1 MNKGKYFYGNLFF
14 YYSKN
19 FEYFCYLQLMKKI
32 SIIFILPDLETGGA
46 ERIVTTIAN
55 HLPREKFE
63 PKILLLRKE
72 GGYLELLKE
81 DVEIIDLKIQR
92 IRNSLIPILK
102 EIKIRKP
109 DIVFSGFG
117 EINAYLSLFIK
128 LFPKT
133 KFIARET
140 NVVSQHVTR
149 KEIRF
154 FYKFYNNFHKI
165 ICQSDDMQNDL
176 IENFNIEKEKII
188 KINNPVDF
196 EFIEEKL
203 KISTKPESF
212 KSDFKNI
219 VAIGNLSARKG
230 FDNLLK
236 VFSHLKNE
244 KIHLHILGDGRD
256 KEVLHQVKSDLKLE
270 NVFFY
275 GQQKNPYQFLKFA
288 DLFIL
293 SSRYEGFP
301 NVLLEAGA
309 CGTFSLANNCKGGI
323 TEIIQH
329 KINGE
334 ISDIENHEEFARKI
348 VETLKKDHDSNA
360 IKNSIKNRFSKEI
373 ILEKYIHILENI
385 SSNR

>member
-1 MNKGKYFYGNLFF
+1 MV
-14 YYSKN
+14 
-19 FEYFCYLQLMKKI
+19 KKTK
-32 SIIFILPDLETGGA
+32 IIFILTILGPGGA
-46 ERIVTTIAN
+46 EKVVSMIAN
-55 HLPREKFE
+55 HLDK
-63 PKILLLRKE
+63 KKYDVNVILFSKAAGHLDMLND
-72 GGYLELLKE
+72 
-81 DVEIIDLKIQR
+81 DVNIIETKTER
-92 IRNSLIPILK
+92 IRNSLFPILK
-102 EIKIRKP
+102 ILRKEKP
-109 DIVFSGFG
+109 DLVFAGYG
-117 EINAYLSLFIK
+117 EVNAYLSLFIK

-154 FYKFYNNFHKI
+154 FYKFYNNYNKI
-165 ICQSDDMQNDL
+165 IAQSNDMYEDL
-176 IENFNIEKEKII
+176 IENFNIKKEKIV

-203 KISTKPESF
+203 KISERPESF
-212 KSDFKNI
+212 THDFKNI
-219 VAIGNLSARKG
+219 VAVGNLSSRKG

-236 VFSHLKNE
+236 VFSYLKNE

-256 KEVLHQVKSDLKLE
+256 KELLHQMKSDLKLE
-270 NVFFY
+270 NVTFH
-275 GQQKNPYQFLKFA
+275 GQQKNPYQFLKFG

-323 TEIIQH
+323 TEIIQP

-334 ISDIENHEEFARKI
+334 ISDIENHEEFAQKI
-348 VETLKKDHDSNA
+348 VEILKENHDSVA
-360 IKNSIKNRFSKEI
+360 IKNSIKARFSKEL
-373 ILEKYIHILENI
+373 ILKKYVEIFEKI
-385 SSNR
+385 

>member
-1 MNKGKYFYGNLFF
+1 
-14 YYSKN
+14 
-19 FEYFCYLQLMKKI
+19 MKKI
-32 SIIFILPDLETGGA
+32 SILFILPDLKTGGA

-72 GGYLELLKE
+72 GGYLDLLKD
-81 DVEIIDLKIQR
+81 DVEIIDLKTPR
-92 IRNSLIPILK
+92 IRHSLPPILR
-102 EIKIRKP
+102 EIRQRKP

-117 EINAYLSLFIK
+117 EVNAYLALFIK

-154 FYKFYNNFHKI
+154 FYKFYNNYHKI
-165 ICQSDDMQNDL
+165 ICQSDDMLNDL
-176 IENFNIEKEKII
+176 VENFKIKKEKLI

-196 EFIEEKL
+196 HFIEDQLALSE
-203 KISTKPESF
+203 KPEAF
-212 KSDFKNI
+212 KNDFKNC
-219 VAIGNLSARKG
+219 VAIGNLSSRKG

-244 KIHLHILGDGRD
+244 KIMLHILGDGRD
-256 KEVLHQVKSDLKLE
+256 KELLHQMKTDLGLE
-270 NVFFY
+270 NVIFH

-309 CGTFSLANNCKGGI
+309 CGTYSLANNCKGGI
-323 TEIIQH
+323 TEIIQPG
-329 KINGE
+329 INGE
-334 ISDIENHEEFARKI
+334 IYNIENYPEFSAKI
-348 VETLKKDHDSNA
+348 LSILKENHDSEA
-360 IKNSIKNRFSKEI
+360 IKNSISSRFSKEI
-373 ILEKYIHILENI
+373 ILDKYENVFNKI
-385 SSNR
+385 VI